1 MGGQEM
7 DNTGVEKNVF
17 AILYSTIHNWSNTW
31 LYGGYDIL
39 GQSNDFI
46 HLCWWYLDRI
56 LSYNEIRLG
65 WNSSGWNMLIFD
77 FQTVSKLKRIF
88 IFKNCILYS
97 YKPFHSSK
105 K

>member
-17 AILYSTIHNWSNTW
+17 AILYSTIHNWYNTW

-65 WNSSGWNMLIFD
+65 WNSLGWNILIFA
-77 FQTVSKLKRIF
+77 FQTVNK
-88 IFKNCILYS
+88 
-97 YKPFHSSK
+97 HV
-105 K
+105 